1 MSVMRGNLKVKV
13 ANRVHYHGPTHDHRM
28 GVAQLT
34 LLLVPDVGRVVHVV
48 AVVKLGAVGRRS
60 LLGRLVIVYRHGCD
74 FSCLALRIQVAAS
87 APGPIWDALA
97 SSLPSVGGGRRRP
110 EARR

>member
-1 MSVMRGNLKVKV
+1 
-13 ANRVHYHGPTHDHRM
+13 M